1 MAQSSKERQHC
12 ICIVVVVGVVVVVT
26 VLGREVVVV
35 VVVAIVEIDSKWHGS
50 SALSYNA
57 LPLGRLLLSLSYNA
71 LPLGTLSTK
80 GGGKGHRAEMGLEK
94 SNIVRSKQRKDRV
107 LYAPN
112 SRSLGSRM

>member
-1 MAQSSKERQHC
+1 MAQSSQERQHC
-12 ICIVVVVGVVVVVT
+12 ICIVVVVGVVIVT

-35 VVVAIVEIDSKWHGS
+35 VVAIIEIDSKWHGS

-94 SNIVRSKQRKDRV
+94 SNIERSKQRKDRV

>member
-12 ICIVVVVGVVVVVT
+12 ICIVIVVGVVVVT
-26 VLGREVVVV
+26 ILGREVVVV
-35 VVVAIVEIDSKWHGS
+35 VVAIIEIDSKWHGS

-94 SNIVRSKQRKDRV
+94 SNIERSKQRKVEYCMPQTVDH
-107 LYAPN
+107 
-112 SRSLGSRM
+112 

>member
-1 MAQSSKERQHC
+1 MAQSSQERQHC
-12 ICIVVVVGVVVVVT
+12 ICIVVVVGVVVVT

-35 VVVAIVEIDSKWHGS
+35 VIAIVEVDSKWHGS
-50 SALSYNA
+50 SA
-57 LPLGRLLLSLSYNA
+57 LSYNA

-94 SNIVRSKQRKDRV
+94 SSIVRSKQRKGRV

-112 SRSLGSRM
+112 SRSLRSRM

>member
-12 ICIVVVVGVVVVVT
+12 ICIVVVVGVVVVT
-26 VLGREVVVV
+26 ILGREVV

-94 SNIVRSKQRKDRV
+94 SSIVRPKQRKGRV

-112 SRSLGSRM
+112 SRSLRSRM